1 MRYTLL
7 FSILLLLATSCNKDK
22 FSSTPTLKFES
33 VNTTGLHN
41 QQLLTFTLSFEDAE
55 GDIMDSIYVQEIVP
69 NCPGS
74 NLDGLFPIPAFPA
87 TKNQKGTINVN
98 LGYNLS
104 SYTSISPQCAQNDTA
119 IFRFAIRDLAHHV
132 SDTVSSPPII
142 LYYP

>member
-7 FSILLLLATSCNKDK
+7 FSILLLSAISCTKEK
-22 FSSTPTLKFES
+22 YSSTPSLKFES

-69 NCPGS
+69 NCAAS
-74 NLDGLFPIPAFPA
+74 NLDGLFPIPVFP
-87 TKNQKGTINVN
+87 TSKNQKGTINVN

-104 SYTSISPQCAQNDTA
+104 NYTSISPQCQQNDTA
-119 IFRFAIRDLAHHV
+119 VFRFALRDLSGHV
-132 SDTVSSPPII
+132 SDTVSSPPVI

>member
-1 MRYTLL
+1 MRNTLL
-7 FSILLLLATSCNKDK
+7 FSILLLLSTSCNKDK

-41 QQLLTFTLSFEDAE
+41 QQLLTFTLSFADAE
-55 GDIMDSIYVQEIVP
+55 GDIMDSIYVQEIAA
-69 NCPGS
+69 NCSGS
-74 NLDGLFPIPAFPA
+74 NVDGLFPIPVFP
-87 TKNQKGTINVN
+87 TSKNQKGTLNVN

-104 SYTSISPQCAQNDTA
+104 NYTSISPQCQQNDTA
-119 IFRFAIRDLAHHV
+119 IFRFALKDLAGHV